1 MVNTALFSDS
11 LTAIKMIEKSSSKG
25 SRYDII
31 IQIRDSHKILKESG
45 VNIELVWIPS
55 HVGIKGNDEADS
67 LAKEGANSLVIDLVT
82 KLGRT
87 EIKALLKAKAKEAW
101 SEEYKTSVKSIPFRN
116 IIKTVQSGNYV
127 TNKLNERKTRLIL
140 NNGRFRFL
148 RKHCETCDSVNNNEH
163 VLLYCLEHHYER
175 KKAQRR
181 I

>member
-67 LAKEGANSLVIDLVT
+67 LAKGGGQQPSHRSRNKARKNRNKGIT
-82 KLGRT
+82 K
-87 EIKALLKAKAKEAW
+87 
-101 SEEYKTSVKSIPFRN
+101 SKSKRSMVRGI
-116 IIKTVQSGNYV
+116 
-127 TNKLNERKTRLIL
+127 
-140 NNGRFRFL
+140 
-148 RKHCETCDSVNNNEH
+148 
-163 VLLYCLEHHYER
+163 
-175 KKAQRR
+175 
-181 I
+181 